1 MCSPN
6 RAAFNAPPF
15 VKAEKFAGIPG
26 IEKSPIN
33 GSETGTSFKQAL
45 FFQSIGFNL
54 HDTMIFRKQNP
65 IPQIYRK
72 RYSNEFEYMFVFSK
86 GFVKTHNAIMVDS
99 QGQKFVKSIS
109 SSTGNGVDIETDI
122 TSRIEDPHMFFDDLE
137 RFEQHPIDELFI
149 MLDNNAHA
157 DVIYQWSSM
166 TDIDGYKTD
175 NMNPAYLMTSAAV
188 PKSQRISGIVIDAR
202 EHAVDP
208 SMSPEVI
215 DMQGNLVYGT
225 TSYSRSKSVN
235 RGPVGYAYSMDDRNV
250 SQRVG
255 SNPLFIE
262 AVGSLDDDVYIT
274 SMDADKVRNAEKSFG
289 VLSNCRVMLLLQ

>member
-1 MCSPN
+1 MIELMLLFSMIKQAKSNIILFLFIAFGSAFAQSPSSYSFIVNTDEGFIDYSN
-6 RAAFNAPPF
+6 RIIVCRGTADIEERTSVDNSLNIVERNIKIA
-15 VKAEKFAGIPG
+15 KAEARTKARTNL
-26 IEKSPIN
+26 IELMKQVNFDGRLVGELMNDEPLI
-33 GSETGTSFKQAL
+33 GSRLEGLIGSAYQQGEIEYLEGDKVAIAL
-45 FFQSIGFNL
+45 AVRMSGLSEIL
-54 HDTMIFRKQNP
+54 
-65 IPQIYRK
+65 
-72 RYSNEFEYMFVFSK
+72 
-86 GFVKTHNAIMVDS
+86 
-99 QGQKFVKSIS
+99 
-109 SSTGNGVDIETDI
+109 
-122 TSRIEDPHMFFDDLE
+122 
-137 RFEQHPIDELFI
+137 
-149 MLDNNAHA
+149 
-157 DVIYQWSSM
+157 

-175 NMNPAYLMTSAAV
+175 SMNPAYLMTSAAV

-225 TSYSRSKSVN
+225 TSYSRSKAVN

>member
-1 MCSPN
+1 MIELMLIFGMIKQIKSSIILFIFIAFGSLVAQKPTSYAFIVNTEEGFIDYSN
-6 RAAFNAPPF
+6 RIIVCRGTADIEERTPVDNSLNIVEKNIKIAKAEAR
-15 VKAEKFAGIPG
+15 VKARENL
-26 IEKSPIN
+26 IELMKQVNFDGRLVRELMSDEPLI
-33 GSETGTSFKQAL
+33 GSRLEGLIGSAYQQGEIEYLEGDKVAIAL
-45 FFQSIGFNL
+45 AVRMSGLSEIL
-54 HDTMIFRKQNP
+54 
-65 IPQIYRK
+65 
-72 RYSNEFEYMFVFSK
+72 
-86 GFVKTHNAIMVDS
+86 
-99 QGQKFVKSIS
+99 
-109 SSTGNGVDIETDI
+109 
-122 TSRIEDPHMFFDDLE
+122 
-137 RFEQHPIDELFI
+137 
-149 MLDNNAHA
+149 
-157 DVIYQWSSM
+157 

-175 NMNPAYLMTSAAV
+175 SMSPAYLMTSAAV

>member
-1 MCSPN
+1 MIELMLFFSMIKQAESRIILFFFIAFGSVVAQEYTPHSFIVNTDEGFIDYSN
-6 RAAFNAPPF
+6 RIIVCRGMAEIEERTPIDNSLNIVEKNIKIA
-15 VKAEKFAGIPG
+15 KAEARTKARVNL
-26 IEKSPIN
+26 IELMKQVNFDGRLVGELMNDEPLIESRLEGLI
-33 GSETGTSFKQAL
+33 GSAYQQGEIEYLEGKKVAIAL
-45 FFQSIGFNL
+45 AVRMSGLSEIL
-54 HDTMIFRKQNP
+54 T
-65 IPQIYRK
+65 
-72 RYSNEFEYMFVFSK
+72 E
-86 GFVKTHNAIMVDS
+86 
-99 QGQKFVKSIS
+99 
-109 SSTGNGVDIETDI
+109 
-122 TSRIEDPHMFFDDLE
+122 
-137 RFEQHPIDELFI
+137 
-149 MLDNNAHA
+149 
-157 DVIYQWSSM
+157 
-166 TDIDGYKTD
+166 IDGYKTE
-175 NMNPAYLMTSAAV
+175 NINPAYLMTSAAV

-274 SMDADKVRNAEKSFG
+274 SLDADKVRNAEKSFG

>member
-1 MCSPN
+1 MIELMLIFSMIKQIKSSIILFIFIAFGSLVAQKPTSHAFIVNTDEGFIDYSN
-6 RAAFNAPPF
+6 RIIVCRGTADIEERTPVDNSLNIVEKNIKIAKAEAR
-15 VKAEKFAGIPG
+15 VKARENL
-26 IEKSPIN
+26 IELMKQVNFDGRLVGELMSDEPLI
-33 GSETGTSFKQAL
+33 GSRLEGLIGSAYQQGEIEYLEGDKVAIAL
-45 FFQSIGFNL
+45 AVRMSGLSEIL
-54 HDTMIFRKQNP
+54 
-65 IPQIYRK
+65 
-72 RYSNEFEYMFVFSK
+72 
-86 GFVKTHNAIMVDS
+86 
-99 QGQKFVKSIS
+99 
-109 SSTGNGVDIETDI
+109 
-122 TSRIEDPHMFFDDLE
+122 
-137 RFEQHPIDELFI
+137 
-149 MLDNNAHA
+149 
-157 DVIYQWSSM
+157 

-175 NMNPAYLMTSAAV
+175 SMSPAYLMTSAAV

-202 EHAVDP
+202 DHAVDP

-225 TSYSRSKSVN
+225 TSYSRAKSVN

-274 SMDADKVRNAEKSFG
+274 SIDANKVRNAEKSFG

>member
-1 MCSPN
+1 MLIFSMIKQAKSSIILLLFIAFGLIFAQKYTSPTFIVNTDEGFIDYSN
-6 RAAFNAPPF
+6 RIIVCRGTADIEERTPIDNALDI
-15 VKAEKFAGIPG
+15 VEKNIKIAKAEARTKARINL
-26 IEKSPIN
+26 IELMKKVNFDGRLVGELMSDEPLIKN
-33 GSETGTSFKQAL
+33 RLEGLIGSAYQQGEIEYLEGNKVAIAL
-45 FFQSIGFNL
+45 AVRMSGLSEIL
-54 HDTMIFRKQNP
+54 
-65 IPQIYRK
+65 
-72 RYSNEFEYMFVFSK
+72 
-86 GFVKTHNAIMVDS
+86 
-99 QGQKFVKSIS
+99 
-109 SSTGNGVDIETDI
+109 
-122 TSRIEDPHMFFDDLE
+122 
-137 RFEQHPIDELFI
+137 
-149 MLDNNAHA
+149 
-157 DVIYQWSSM
+157 

-255 SNPLFIE
+255 GNPLFIE